1 MSMTPTEDEQVTRVL
16 LGNAERWRNTPE
28 ARQAAEVRVG
38 LAQARAAR
46 AQNIL
51 TYLTADRTSW
61 PADVDAMLRDELGID
76 DLPPL
81 PSTDQNPAAPATP
94 DRGGS
99 ADRTDVQDRPFG
111 AHPVPLDGPFDEFA
125 MMEPDDT
132 WMTSRNVE
140 HDEAW

>member
-1 MSMTPTEDEQVTRVL
+1 MSMTPTEDEQVIRTL
-16 LGNAERWRNTPE
+16 LGNSERWRNTPE

-51 TYLTADRTSW
+51 TYLTADRTAW

-81 PSTDQNPAAPATP
+81 PDADQNPTAP
-94 DRGGS
+94 DRDGC
-99 ADRTDVQDRPFG
+99 AERTEVQDSSFG
-111 AHPVPLDGPFDEFA
+111 AHPVTPDGHFDEFA

-132 WMTSRNVE
+132 WMTSRNLA
-140 HDEAW
+140 HDETW